1 MAYSEAL
8 IKDLQR
14 KAIQIRAN
22 ILEMIPP
29 GKVGHLGGS
38 SSIADVMAAL
48 YFHTMKVSKT
58 DPKEPTRDRL
68 IMSKGHA
75 VLVQY
80 ACLAELGY
88 FDRSELGKV
97 KTFNGMLQGHPDMD
111 RTPGIEAV
119 TGSLGQGLSVSL
131 GMALGLRL
139 DKSASRVYAILGDGE
154 LAEGQIWEAVMAAR
168 VFRASNLTAIVDWN
182 GVQATSTTAEIFPIE
197 NLVEKWK
204 AFGWNVIEIDGHD
217 MVQVL
222 EALDAA
228 KAYTEGPTAILAHTV
243 KGKCFPFAEGKAKY
257 HNASMTEDEY
267 KTAWE
272 CIANMKR
279 EVEA

>member
-1 MAYSEAL
+1 MKYSQDE
-8 IKDLQR
+8 IRELQL
-14 KAIQIRAN
+14 KAIQVRAN

-48 YFHTMKVSKT
+48 YFHTMHVNKH
-58 DPKEPTRDRL
+58 DPKDPKRDRL

-131 GMALGLRL
+131 GLALGLRL
-139 DKSASRVYAILGDGE
+139 DKSESRVYTILGDGE
-154 LAEGQIWEAVMAAR
+154 LAEGQIWEAVMAAK
-168 VFRASNLTAIVDWN
+168 VYKASNLTAVVDWN

-197 NLVEKWK
+197 NLAEKWK

-217 MVQVL
+217 MEQIL
-222 EALDAA
+222 GALDAA
-228 KAYTEGPTAILAHTV
+228 KAYTAGPSVILAHTV

-257 HNASMTEDEY
+257 HNAAMSEEEY
-267 KTAWE
+267 KIAWQ
-272 CIANMKR
+272 CIENLKK
-279 EVEA
+279 EVQA

>member
-58 DPKEPTRDRL
+58 DPKDPTRDRL

-222 EALDAA
+222 DAIEAA
-228 KAYTEGPTAILAHTV
+228 KAHTAGPTAIMAHTV

-257 HNASMTEDEY
+257 HNAAMSEEEY
-267 KTAWE
+267 KIAWQ
-272 CIANMKR
+272 CIADMKR

>member
-272 CIANMKR
+272 CIANMRR

>member
-1 MAYSEAL
+1 
-8 IKDLQR
+8 
-14 KAIQIRAN
+14 
-22 ILEMIPP
+22 MIPP

-48 YFHTMKVSKT
+48 YFHTMKVSKPGAK
-58 DPKEPTRDRL
+58 DPTRDRL
-68 IMSKGHA
+68 VMSKGHA

-139 DKSASRVYAILGDGE
+139 DGSASRVYAILGDGE

-272 CIANMKR
+272 CIANMRR

>member
-1 MAYSEAL
+1 MKYSQEL
-8 IKDLQR
+8 IKELQL
-14 KAIQIRAN
+14 KAIQVRAN

-257 HNASMTEDEY
+257 HNASMTEEEY
-267 KTAWE
+267 QVAWE
-272 CIANMKR
+272 CIANMRR

>member
-1 MAYSEAL
+1 MKYSQEL
-8 IKDLQR
+8 IKELQL
-14 KAIQIRAN
+14 KAIQVRAN

-272 CIANMKR
+272 CIANMRR